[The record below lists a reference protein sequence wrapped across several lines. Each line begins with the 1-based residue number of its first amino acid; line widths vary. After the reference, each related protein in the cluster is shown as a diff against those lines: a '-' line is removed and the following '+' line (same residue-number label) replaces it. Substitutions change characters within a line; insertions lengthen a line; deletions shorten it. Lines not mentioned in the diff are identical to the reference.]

1 MPLIPALE
9 RVQQGYYEAEGL
21 QYHTKQRE
29 VRKGG
34 RGSEQL
40 TVVTMKTIE
49 SQTLRKTADY
59 ELVEEGKGTCCQ
71 A

>member
-9 RVQQGYYEAEGL
+9 RVEQGYYEAEGL

-29 VRKGG
+29 ARKGG

-40 TVVTMKTIE
+40 KVVTKK
-49 SQTLRKTADY
+49 L
-59 ELVEEGKGTCCQ
+59 
-71 A
+71 